1 MCTPV
6 SICRHPIHLRERHSH
21 RSDEAANHA
30 VNATVDHPSA
40 LCAAVPGFIID
51 LLFYKGGAP
60 PVRKIALT
68 HMAINLTIVVLYAN
82 SIWRR
87 TRSPTSMGPG
97 MSTPVLLS
105 IVGVALLFVSGW
117 LGGQMVHVYEV
128 GVEGRE

>member
-30 VNATVDHPSA
+30 VKRNGGPSVGA
-40 LCAAVPGFIID
+40 LCAAVPGFID

-117 LGGQMVHVYEV
+117 LGGQIVHVYEV